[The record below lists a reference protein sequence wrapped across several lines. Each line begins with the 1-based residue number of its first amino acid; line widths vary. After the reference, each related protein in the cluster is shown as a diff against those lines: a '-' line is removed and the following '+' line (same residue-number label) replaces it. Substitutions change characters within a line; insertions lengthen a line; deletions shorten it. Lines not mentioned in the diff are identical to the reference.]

1 MTQSKKRAGDE
12 QLNERFNTLLREAAD
27 EREERSLVQATGDAL
42 AAKRESADLL
52 ALARER
58 TTATP
63 RKAERA
69 TAPEPTRNAGRSARG
84 STP

>member
-1 MTQSKKRAGDE
+1 MTQSKKRASGVRPGDE

-52 ALARER
+52 ALARENYVNPSESG
-58 TTATP
+58 TGDGAG
-63 RKAERA
+63 ADSER
-69 TAPEPTRNAGRSARG
+69 RSER
-84 STP
+84 